1 MTPTTR
7 AVKLGANKPASK
19 GVFVAPNATLVGRV
33 KIGPF
38 SSVWYSAILRGDVST
53 ISVGSFT
60 SIGDR
65 TMIHCSSHPKE
76 LPTTIGDNVVVES
89 GCILHGCTLAN
100 GSLVGEGSQV
110 MDGASLGEG
119 AALLPGSL
127 LPMGKTVPAGQ
138 LWGGSPATFQRQM
151 TPNEIAAIASLAQE
165 NAELAV
171 FHARETEKGWEEIEF
186 DEFEWGEVFYRSPHW
201 FQRKRNATLTT
212 YDGPGAIAKTDCK
225 PPSLLLF

>member
-1 MTPTTR
+1 
-7 AVKLGANKPASK
+7 
-19 GVFVAPNATLVGRV
+19 
-33 KIGPF
+33 
-38 SSVWYSAILRGDVST
+38 
-53 ISVGSFT
+53 
-60 SIGDR
+60 
-65 TMIHCSSHPKE
+65 MIHCSSHPKE

-225 PPSLLLF
+225 PPSPSPPSSSDLPNLIPSHPIPSLLLSSSHREVLDNTSHSLTLIP